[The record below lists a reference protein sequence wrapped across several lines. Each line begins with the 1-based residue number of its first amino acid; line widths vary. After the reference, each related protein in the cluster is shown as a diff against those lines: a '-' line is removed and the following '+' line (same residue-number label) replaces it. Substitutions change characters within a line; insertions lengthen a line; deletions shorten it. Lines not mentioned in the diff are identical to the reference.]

1 MFIKGAAMLAL
12 HDTKEIY
19 GTFREGSR
27 AEYAPLKWSISPAQ
41 DGQTGPN
48 GLRLSTVQD
57 ADPVPAGK
65 VVTGE
70 TLELVKGKPKRV
82 LTLVDAVFTIT
93 DVDAEMSRRLEALAS
108 GYTPQERETW
118 PTQIEE
124 ARAILAGVEPRTS
137 LLAGRA
143 AARGVP
149 LADLAQVVMQ
159 KEAAF
164 AAASGAIMGAR
175 DTLAALDPIPDPATW
190 GGWP

>member
-1 MFIKGAAMLAL
+1 MLAL
-12 HDTKEIY
+12 HDKTTIH
-19 GTFREGSR
+19 GTFRKGGWVTLPNGDR
-27 AEYAPLKWSISPAQ
+27 VSPAQ
-41 DGQTGPN
+41 DGWAGPD
-48 GLRLSTVQD
+48 GLSLSTIQD
-57 ADPVPAGK
+57 SDPVPAGK
-65 VVTGE
+65 MATGE
-70 TLELVKGKPKRV
+70 TLKLVKGKPKRV
-82 LTLVDAVFTIT
+82 RKLVDAVFTIA
-93 DVDAEMSRRLEALAS
+93 DVDAEMARRLEALAAE
-108 GYTPQERETW
+108 YTEQERRTW

-149 LADLAQVVMQ
+149 VADLARVVLD
-159 KEAAF
+159 KEAVL